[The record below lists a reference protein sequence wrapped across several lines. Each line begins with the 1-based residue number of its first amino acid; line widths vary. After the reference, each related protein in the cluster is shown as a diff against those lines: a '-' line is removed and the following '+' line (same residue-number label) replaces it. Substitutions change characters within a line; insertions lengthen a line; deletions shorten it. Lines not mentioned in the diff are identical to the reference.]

1 MSPPGAAP
9 VQPTLRRLARFG
21 VRPDRELGQ
30 NFLIDSN
37 ILGVIARAAELQASD
52 TVLEVGGGVGVLSEY
67 LAERVAHLHVVEVD
81 ERLREALDDALA
93 GHANV
98 SLWWADAMRL
108 DLATLDPP
116 PAKVVAN
123 LPYGIAAGFVL
134 RSLQQLPSAR
144 LWVVMVQREVGE
156 RLAAAPGGGAY
167 GLPSVL
173 AQLSSE
179 VRVLRAIPRSVFYP
193 VPNVDS
199 VLVRLERHGA
209 DQQAAGGRPGG
220 RPGPRPEA
228 VRGLVAASFAHRR
241 KTLVGSLRLGG
252 WEREPVLEALDSLGL
267 PSDVRAERLSP
278 EQFLELARVLER

>member
-1 MSPPGAAP
+1 M
-9 VQPTLRRLARFG
+9 QPTLRRLARFG